1 MEICSLSSILVC
13 RFKPYLKWFLFSR
26 VPYEYLNFSFKIKRN
41 TKGKTLKIWQICV
54 FPIQMNQYFNFLSE
68 NKNESM
74 SSSGCIQCR
83 GGITKHVRDWEPRQ
97 HESRHLMILV
107 SVIDHVPVSGQS
119 TLSCCQPAGLRPAPP
134 GGQLTS
140 SHIKHKTEVSIGEMV
155 RKFLCYT
162 TSTSQS
168 EDTTTNTVTLGQLAT
183 KDYMMEQL

>member
-1 MEICSLSSILVC
+1 MSLGHQVD
-13 RFKPYLKWFLFSR
+13 LFN
-26 VPYEYLNFSFKIKRN
+26 V
-41 TKGKTLKIWQICV
+41 
-54 FPIQMNQYFNFLSE
+54 
-68 NKNESM
+68 
-74 SSSGCIQCR
+74 R
-83 GGITKHVRDWEPRQ
+83 GVITKHVRDWEPRQ

-183 KDYMMEQL
+183 KDYMMKQLLSQAQFFF